1 MEMIGYHVNERI
13 CAWCDLND
21 IDDEL
26 PLLND
31 LRKTFMPR
39 YYYNIIRMFK
49 LVEWLKSENRNVL
62 IKCCNFIKL

>member
-13 CAWCDLND
+13 CAWSDLND

>member
-1 MEMIGYHVNERI
+1 
-13 CAWCDLND
+13 LND

-39 YYYNIIRMFK
+39 YYYNIIKMFK

-62 IKCCNFIKL
+62 IKCCKFIKL